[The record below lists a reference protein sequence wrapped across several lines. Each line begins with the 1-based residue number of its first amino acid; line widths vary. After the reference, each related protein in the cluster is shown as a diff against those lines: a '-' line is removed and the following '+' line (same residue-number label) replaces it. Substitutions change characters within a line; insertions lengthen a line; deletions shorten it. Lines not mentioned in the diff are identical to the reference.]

1 MENDLQN
8 LLKYIENII
17 VLLKSSGLEIE
28 STNTQEFSIIIKN
41 LLNLYLSKYR
51 IVQFSTKEDSIEV
64 INCSLRMLNS
74 KYLLVEN
81 YDPKR
86 FIFFFLYFLIEYD
99 ILNDYLEHLYKNFK
113 KLNLVKIVLI
123 LLNIGVLVQDSRAF
137 NYQRR
142 EKSKDFLK

>member
-28 STNTQEFSIIIKN
+28 STNAQDYPKILKN
-41 LLNLYLSKYR
+41 LLNLYLSRYR
-51 IVQFSTKEDSIEV
+51 ILQFSTKEDSLEV

-113 KLNLVKIVLI
+113 KLNLVKLVLTI
-123 LLNIGVLVQDSRAF
+123 LIIGVLV
-137 NYQRR
+137 
-142 EKSKDFLK
+142 